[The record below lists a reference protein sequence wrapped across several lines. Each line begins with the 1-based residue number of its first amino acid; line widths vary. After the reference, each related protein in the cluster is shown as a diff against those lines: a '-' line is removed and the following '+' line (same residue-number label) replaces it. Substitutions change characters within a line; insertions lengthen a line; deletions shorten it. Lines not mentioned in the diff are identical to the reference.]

1 MDLRSGCSTN
11 FRGLF
16 PTTPTSEMQTTPTAP
31 PSVRMAGIERA
42 RQLIQ
47 ALRTPTA
54 PTTTSA
60 ASAPVPARPGIGM
73 ECDMA
78 VSMMKELQGKNINVE
93 SIVMDDDTT
102 TLARARKE
110 VKAGL
115 KKKSHANHAKKHF
128 TNRLYALQITKKY
141 KQLGYKTISHLK

>member
-1 MDLRSGCSTN
+1 M
-11 FRGLF
+11 FF
-16 PTTPTSEMQTTPTAP
+16 K
-31 PSVRMAGIERA
+31 
-42 RQLIQ
+42 
-47 ALRTPTA
+47 
-54 PTTTSA
+54 
-60 ASAPVPARPGIGM
+60 GM

-141 KQLGYKTISHLK
+141 KQLECKTISHLKKCFNNIIAMNKRNPANLKKKT

>member
-1 MDLRSGCSTN
+1 M
-11 FRGLF
+11 FF
-16 PTTPTSEMQTTPTAP
+16 K
-31 PSVRMAGIERA
+31 
-42 RQLIQ
+42 
-47 ALRTPTA
+47 
-54 PTTTSA
+54 
-60 ASAPVPARPGIGM
+60 GM